1 MIVPGVQVIATIDV
15 KLDGG
20 LNAADDRQ
28 FQQPIERTIDFVR
41 SCTHAINP
49 ALSASGLDFRRWCAS
64 NWFLLKVRRP
74 GWPGRLAVLV
84 AMWALVGSGLIQILQ
99 RRSAIAEVLRR
110 LRRVPCRG
118 CHARSVVPR
127 LLGNRVVSPS
137 SGISQGCNRPPER
150 DDRQLAGGSRLA
162 PAVRALMVQIRS
174 IQCKDVYSGTS
185 ARRWSVG
192 QIYFPAERG

>member
-49 ALSASGLDFRRWCAS
+49 AQSASGLDFRRWCAS

-137 SGISQGCNRPPER
+137 SGISQGCNRPPPSVTTVSWLGGR
-150 DDRQLAGGSRLA
+150 DWH
-162 PAVRALMVQIRS
+162 PP
-174 IQCKDVYSGTS
+174 Y
-185 ARRWSVG
+185 AR
-192 QIYFPAERG
+192 